1 MRSFQYF
8 RPTTVSE
15 AISLVAKYG
24 TNARILAGGTDF
36 VIALRTGQAR
46 PEAVIDLKRIPEIE
60 PGVRLTDG
68 ILHLSA
74 NTVMTDVEEN
84 RDVQRLFPAL
94 AEAVSSVGSV
104 QIRNRATVVGNICN
118 ASPAAD
124 SAPPLLVYDASI
136 RAVGPE
142 GERSIP
148 ADEFFVKSR
157 VTTLKPGEIV
167 LGIDVPVP
175 QVPVGSAYTR
185 MTRRRGTDLA
195 SVTLCVS
202 VNERGVTRLAYG
214 SVGPR
219 AVLAIDETG
228 VLADPNAP
236 EEAKMPIIKEMLA
249 GASPSP
255 RSMRA
260 GPEYRLAMLPVL
272 GYRAL
277 EAAIDR
283 LAKGIPV

>member
-1 MRSFQYF
+1 MRPFQYL
-8 RPTTVSE
+8 RPTTVAE
-15 AISLVAKYG
+15 AVSLLERYE
-24 TNARILAGGTDF
+24 TDARVLAGGTDF
-36 VIALRTGQAR
+36 VIALRTGKAR
-46 PEAVIDLKRIPEIE
+46 PKAVIDLKRIPELQ
-60 PGVRLTDG
+60 PAVRLDNG
-68 ILHLSA
+68 VLHLSA

-84 RDVQRLFPAL
+84 QDAQRLFPAL
-94 AEAVSSVGSV
+94 AEAVRSVGSI

-124 SAPPLLVYDASI
+124 SAPPLLVYDAVI
-136 RAVGPE
+136 RAIGPE

-148 ADEFFVKSR
+148 ANEFFVKSR
-157 VTTLKPGEIV
+157 VTTLRPNEIV

-175 QVPVGSAYTR
+175 QVAVGSAYTR

-202 VNERGVTRLAYG
+202 VNEHGVTRLAYG

-219 AVLAIDETG
+219 PVLVIDETG
-228 VLADPNAP
+228 VLADPEAP
-236 EEAKMPIIKEMLA
+236 EEKKMPILTEMLA

-277 EAAIDR
+277 VAAIDR
-283 LAKGIPV
+283 LTKGITV